1 MSPRLRSHFFLLI
14 VNVIYGINFSVA
26 KFVMPQYIQPSGF
39 ILLRCLGATAL
50 FWIASFFVKDKAVS
64 KKDLGFFALSA
75 IFGIAINQLL
85 FFGGLNITTPIN
97 GAIIM
102 VATPVLV
109 ILMAAFLKGERIN
122 ARKITGIA
130 LGLSG
135 ALMLLLFRGNFSFGS
150 DTLPG
155 DLMIL
160 GNATSYAIYLVMI
173 KPKMAEYHTI
183 TVMRWVFLFG
193 TIYVI
198 PFGFTQFTAIPWAEM
213 PPMILADTAFVVI
226 GTTFFAYLLNNLAL
240 VHLSAS
246 VVGIY
251 IYLQPLL
258 ASMVSMF
265 TGQDSP
271 TPQKALSAVLI
282 FLGVF
287 LVSTNKVNS
296 IKNE

>member
-1 MSPRLRSHFFLLI
+1 
-14 VNVIYGINFSVA
+14 
-26 KFVMPQYIQPSGF
+26 MPAFIQPSGF
-39 ILLRCLGATAL
+39 ILLRCLGATTL
-50 FWIASFFVKDKAVS
+50 FWISGIFVKNKNIPA
-64 KKDLGFFALSA
+64 KDLLFFAASA
-75 IFGIAINQLL
+75 VFGIAINQLL

-122 ARKITGIA
+122 GRKILGIT
-130 LGLSG
+130 LGLIG
-135 ALMLLLFRGNFSFGS
+135 ALTLLLFRGDFSFGS
-150 DTLPG
+150 ETLPG

-160 GNATSYAIYLVMI
+160 GNATSYAVYLVMI

-183 TVMRWVFLFG
+183 TVMKWVFLFG
-193 TIYVI
+193 TLMVI
-198 PFGFTQFTAIPWAEM
+198 PFGFNQFQAIPWDAM
-213 PPMILADTAFVVI
+213 PTSIYACTAFVVI

-258 ASMVSMF
+258 ASVFSMLA
-265 TGQDSP
+265 GQDKP
-271 TPQKALSAVLI
+271 TFQKAISAILI

-287 LVSTNKVNS
+287 LVSTKKIANPLTDES
-296 IKNE
+296 